1 MALLAALLMLLSVA
15 CAEITLFDSLPDTW
29 QEDTSPLQMNVTV
42 EAKAM
47 SEFDE
52 PRLALLNDLLKHLS
66 FEIRHQRLITEN
78 QSHVTVLAE
87 GQLVT
92 ALGLQQSDG
101 SDAMMQLSALPHV
114 TYSGADPVTSLL
126 GESEDAFFGLDETS
140 SSWLEDG
147 YQLLMVLEETLGEYC
162 QSKEVNTTI
171 EDMGRARRMEDYT
184 VSKEDAPSLAEKLSA
199 VCPEGPLGELLG
211 RLVFSGKQ
219 TLRVYR
225 TEAGVPLRVEYNG
238 ACGTDEEHLRTV
250 HILWRL
256 RRDDEAYRD
265 ELTLKSPAL
274 KGTDKNTITWNC
286 AVTKTKKGTLTN
298 KHISKHL
305 HLPFQSG
312 SDRILKSMNRHYT
325 KAQYL
330 EKIEMLRKYMPDVAI
345 TTDIMVGFPGETEE
359 DFLDTMD
366 VVKKVGF
373 AGAFTFIYSKRKGTP
388 AAKMDNQIDEEV
400 SKRRIMQLIDLQN
413 ATNRSQSELYLGKT
427 IEILC
432 EGYDEKKNMYLGRD
446 THGRMAY
453 FKSQTNLIGEFVMV
467 TITATGGMS
476 LMGDLTD

>member
-256 RRDDEAYRD
+256 RRDDTSWRD
-265 ELTLKSPAL
+265 ELTLTSPAQ
-274 KGTDKNTITWNC
+274 K
-286 AVTKTKKGTLTN
+286 
-298 KHISKHL
+298 
-305 HLPFQSG
+305 G
-312 SDRILKSMNRHYT
+312 SDRDTLNYSQLITPKNKQRTMKGDFSYASSREGVVSTWEGEWQLKTAPAKDETKLSGEFFIRYQPEKDGDWQKTTCTPDFTLYHTEGVPTLSGTLNMKTHQDNVLKEEYLLTADIFRTGYTSWSMR
-325 KAQYL
+325 
-330 EKIEMLRKYMPDVAI
+330 E
-345 TTDIMVGFPGETEE
+345 ETVY
-359 DFLDTMD
+359 LDTLSADELADASQSITEAVSGEFLLNIIRFVPQEDLMFLFADLPEETVNAIMD
-366 VVKKVGF
+366 
-373 AGAFTFIYSKRKGTP
+373 
-388 AAKMDNQIDEEV
+388 AAKE
-400 SKRRIMQLIDLQN
+400 
-413 ATNRSQSELYLGKT
+413 
-427 IEILC
+427 
-432 EGYDEKKNMYLGRD
+432 
-446 THGRMAY
+446 
-453 FKSQTNLIGEFVMV
+453 
-467 TITATGGMS
+467 
-476 LMGDLTD
+476 